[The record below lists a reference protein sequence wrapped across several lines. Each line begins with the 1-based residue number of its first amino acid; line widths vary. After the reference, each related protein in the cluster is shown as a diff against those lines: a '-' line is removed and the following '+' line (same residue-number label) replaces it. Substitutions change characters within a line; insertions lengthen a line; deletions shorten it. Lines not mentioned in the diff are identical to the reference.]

1 MMILEAIRSKL
12 KRPLIYGHF
21 RQNLLL
27 LSLIQPTPLWA
38 TILLAL
44 LCCVYIYLKIRRLNQ
59 SLKDAP
65 KVEGKLNL
73 EHNQPVS
80 KRMSLREALA
90 GFKIKEKR

>member
-1 MMILEAIRSKL
+1 
-12 KRPLIYGHF
+12 
-21 RQNLLL
+21 
-27 LSLIQPTPLWA
+27 
-38 TILLAL
+38 
-44 LCCVYIYLKIRRLNQ
+44 
-59 SLKDAP
+59 LKDAP